1 MSRQSITLDQ
11 AVSAVMASRMSRRA
25 FVRRAAALG
34 MSATAIGAVLAAC
47 GNSSA
52 SVSGN
57 KKYAGQK
64 VRILIDAGETDEKGL
79 QDKIQEVKSRF
90 GITMEVTT
98 LALGPLIAKTTEV
111 LNAAESPYDI
121 ITVVAI
127 QVPVWVAGGKFM
139 RLNEWISDR
148 SRTPADYDFADFPK
162 PSVANLNW
170 DTEAQTYSADKD
182 ISLIPGIHSGS
193 VLAFYRKDLL
203 DKAGLQIPK
212 TWDEW
217 LAAAKA
223 MHNPPNVYGCSMI
236 GANDFSLTSVD
247 WWHRFENIGGKLFTG
262 SLKDKNYKPN
272 VDSPEG
278 VKALQM
284 MIDALPYAS
293 PNVTTFGFSE
303 SVDNM
308 SAGKTAQF
316 VLWSTI
322 AGGIYDKNTSKV
334 ADKIVASTVPTNT
347 GQKPIS
353 FLGGWGLGIP
363 KNAKNKDAAWQ
374 VMTYITSR
382 EFEKYQVLT
391 YKNDPNRKS
400 IFLDP
405 DVVKAIPSAPVGLEA
420 TLGGKI
426 FEGAYTPDYVA
437 MLTVSNAEFNLALLR
452 KQTAAQAC
460 AKVQKAWEDL
470 GRRSG
475 YLT

>member
-1 MSRQSITLDQ
+1 
-11 AVSAVMASRMSRRA
+11 
-25 FVRRAAALG
+25 
-34 MSATAIGAVLAAC
+34 
-47 GNSSA
+47 
-52 SVSGN
+52 
-57 KKYAGQK
+57 
-64 VRILIDAGETDEKGL
+64 
-79 QDKIQEVKSRF
+79 
-90 GITMEVTT
+90 
-98 LALGPLIAKTTEV
+98 
-111 LNAAESPYDI
+111 
-121 ITVVAI
+121 
-127 QVPVWVAGGKFM
+127 
-139 RLNEWISDR
+139 
-148 SRTPADYDFADFPK
+148 
-162 PSVANLNW
+162 
-170 DTEAQTYSADKD
+170 
-182 ISLIPGIHSGS
+182 
-193 VLAFYRKDLL
+193 
-203 DKAGLQIPK
+203 
-212 TWDEW
+212 
-217 LAAAKA
+217 

-272 VDSPEG
+272 VDSPQG

-322 AGGIYDKNTSKV
+322 AGGIYDKNSSKV
-334 ADKIVASTVPTNT
+334 ADKIVASTVPNSL

-405 DVVKAIPSAPVGLEA
+405 EVVKAIPSAPVGLDA

-470 GRRSG
+470 GRKSG
-475 YLT
+475 YLA